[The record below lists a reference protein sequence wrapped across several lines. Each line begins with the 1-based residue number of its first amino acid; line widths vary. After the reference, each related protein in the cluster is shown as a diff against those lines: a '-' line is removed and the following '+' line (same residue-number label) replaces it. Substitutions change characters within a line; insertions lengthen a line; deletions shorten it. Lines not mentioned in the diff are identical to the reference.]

1 MVSSVTGR
9 KYLEGSRAPITEEL
23 TTYDL
28 PVTGQIP
35 EELEGRWLRNG
46 PNPYGNVD
54 PNSYHWFLGDG
65 MIHGVRLRGGKAEWY
80 RNRWVRG
87 KDLAER
93 LGEEPPSGEC
103 FRNSGFS
110 PNTSVIGH
118 SGHTL
123 ALVEAGISPVS
134 LTYELETIGY
144 TNFEGT
150 LPGAFT
156 AHTKFDPVTE
166 ELHGVC
172 YTYPDIPDRVQHV
185 VVGMDNRVKK
195 VTDVPLDGMPMIHDM
210 SLTETY
216 ALIYD
221 LPVCVDIE
229 MAMSGKRFP
238 FAWNDDHQPR
248 VGLLPRNG
256 TAEDIIWCEA
266 PSCYVFHP
274 VNAFDVQTNDG
285 TNQVV
290 VDLCRFDRM
299 FYSDLHGPFES
310 IPKLARWTIDP
321 ITGTVSEDIVSEQSQ
336 DFPTHDPRVVARKYQ
351 YAYTSWLDLG
361 HTCRTDMETGET
373 ILHNHGEGR
382 FGAEPLFIPRADGE
396 NEEDG
401 WVMVVVN
408 DENNGPAELV
418 ILDAND
424 MTKEPVARIHLPQR
438 VPDGFHGSWVP
449 DTVVSP

>member
-9 KYLEGSRAPITEEL
+9 KYLEGSRAPVTEEL

-87 KDLAER
+87 KDLAQR

-274 VNAFDVQTNDG
+274 VNAFDIQTNEG

-321 ITGTVSEDIVSEQSQ
+321 TTGTVSEDIVSEQSQ

-382 FGAEPLFIPRADGE
+382 FGAEPLFIPRVDGE